1 MKALEY
7 YFHMKAKILAYCPP
21 PWDQGGGG
29 NDFCVISQAGGA
41 IAKLQEPGWGHIQ
54 GGNDF
59 RQSNRGGTALS

>member
-29 NDFCVISQAGGA
+29 NDFCVISRAGGVT
-41 IAKLQEPGWGHIQ
+41 AKLQEPGWGHIQ
-54 GGNDF
+54 GG
-59 RQSNRGGTALS
+59 R